1 MNNVNTANLKDTIIS
16 TFQEILA
23 EDPNFFLTDRLSVLT
38 WKSKKIEGALITKIG
53 NLRYLGLL
61 RKDIKGQ
68 EYWKYKPL
76 SRNSESEQTGQ
87 ESPVIP
93 PNSSTTNHQLKKEEI
108 NSEFLP
114 TDKIAK
120 FQQRQMKS
128 EAINYDQSTNN
139 S

>member
-76 SRNSESEQTGQ
+76 SRNSESEQTDQ
-87 ESPVIP
+87 ESPIIP

-108 NSEFLP
+108 NSEFSP

>member
-1 MNNVNTANLKDTIIS
+1 MNHLNTANLKDTIIS

-76 SRNSESEQTGQ
+76 SRNSESEQTDQ
-87 ESPVIP
+87 ESPAIP

-128 EAINYDQSTNN
+128 EAIN
-139 S
+139 

>member
-1 MNNVNTANLKDTIIS
+1 MNNLNTANLKDLVIS

-38 WKSKKIEGALITKIG
+38 WRSKKIEGALITKIG
-53 NLRYLGLL
+53 NVRYLGYL

-76 SRNSESEQTGQ
+76 TNSNPEPPGEEQK

-93 PNSSTTNHQLKKEEI
+93 DN
-108 NSEFLP
+108 
-114 TDKIAK
+114 IAK
-120 FQQRQMKS
+120 FQHRQAQVKEYGKS
-128 EAINYDQSTNN
+128 NLTEQSVN

>member
-1 MNNVNTANLKDTIIS
+1 MNNLNNSNLKDLVIS

-53 NLRYLGLL
+53 NVRYLGYL

-76 SRNSESEQTGQ
+76 TANPETSGESPAIPDNLVKLQARQEQTKNYEQ
-87 ESPVIP
+87 SS
-93 PNSSTTNHQLKKEEI
+93 NSNE
-108 NSEFLP
+108 
-114 TDKIAK
+114 
-120 FQQRQMKS
+120 
-128 EAINYDQSTNN
+128 QSTNN